1 MKHTLSWIKDLKTGK
16 VDLGY
21 RRVISETLDEN
32 DMKHIPPFAR
42 VY

>member
-1 MKHTLSWIKDLKTGK
+1 MKHTLTWMDPETGK
-16 VDLGY
+16 VTIDM

-32 DMKHIPPFAR
+32 EFASVKPVKR